1 MYIYSQGIPSGME
14 KKDNSVSSIPDQV
27 FESYGVT
34 VTVPGKFFVM
44 MKQQMFIRL
53 GGLFYAVSQLG
64 TYSLKTELVHD
75 EPDNIVMKGTGKFYP
90 NAKVKEWFGIPN
102 DHAFSFEPITAYGT
116 ATKFNNNVKQYPYEM
131 ADTRAT
137 ARVLR
142 KITGCAF
149 TAVEEMGPDEK
160 EVKKEAVQVP
170 PGVLKK
176 ASDLSVSKRDKYLMA
191 VEKLMKKDPETI
203 EPRVKAY
210 LESKDLNVIANCD
223 ETQAEELYQA
233 PADADDRV
241 DLGDLFEY
249 LVLVP
254 FGEAPRHDDRF
265 EVAVLFEPRDVEDVV
280 YRLFLRALDERA
292 RVDYDDVGF
301 RFVGRDLVPRR
312 RKTREHRFR
321 IDEILCASERNEPDL
336 FGFIHLY
343 NFLLYFGIKFEN
355 PRGCLIYPRLNVV
368 PSFVSTSVMPFEAS
382 SARMASARA

>member
-1 MYIYSQGIPSGME
+1 MYIYRQIICLCME

-160 EVKKEAVQVP
+160 EVKKESAPQVP
-170 PGVLKK
+170 PGEFRK
-176 ASDLSVSKRDKYLMA
+176 ASDLTMSKRDKYLMA
-191 VEKLMKKDPETI
+191 IEKLMKKDPDTI
-203 EPRVKAY
+203 GPRVKAY
-210 LESKDLNVIANCD
+210 LESKGLNVVANCD
-223 ETQAEELYQA
+223 EAQAEELYQA
-233 PADADDRV
+233 
-241 DLGDLFEY
+241 
-249 LVLVP
+249 
-254 FGEAPRHDDRF
+254 
-265 EVAVLFEPRDVEDVV
+265 AV
-280 YRLFLRALDERA
+280 RA
-292 RVDYDDVGF
+292 
-301 RFVGRDLVPRR
+301 
-312 RKTREHRFR
+312 
-321 IDEILCASERNEPDL
+321 
-336 FGFIHLY
+336 
-343 NFLLYFGIKFEN
+343 
-355 PRGCLIYPRLNVV
+355 
-368 PSFVSTSVMPFEAS
+368 
-382 SARMASARA
+382 